1 MNKVLD
7 ACTIIRLV
15 RIGLF
20 DEVVTRYSGKLY
32 IADSALREVSRNP
45 SKKML
50 NWAISSGLVRVYKV
64 PKRERDNAYKQIHGF
79 NIKLHYDDVPNIVA
93 SKKLGAELVTDDH
106 VLFDAVHR
114 WRHALGIKLFVMNT
128 RGLLFELMLSGKLDL
143 IIFIKGILD
152 LFRYSE
158 LPNTIHQLE
167 KDIITLKD
175 VQQLFGEY
183 ENYLLK
189 AVRLSLLGQR

>member
-20 DEVVTRYSGKLY
+20 DEVVTRYNGKLY
-32 IADSALREVSRNP
+32 IADSVLREVSRNP

-50 NWAISSGLVRVYKV
+50 SWAMDAGFVKVYKV
-64 PKRERDNAYKQIHGF
+64 PKKASDSAYSKIHSKH
-79 NIKLHYDDVPNIVA
+79 IKLHYDDVPNIVA
-93 SKKLGAELVTDDH
+93 AKQLNAELVTDDH

-114 WRHALGIKLFVMNT
+114 WRHELGIKLFVLNT

-152 LFRYSE
+152 LFRYTE

-167 KDIITLKD
+167 KEIITLGD
-175 VQQLFGEY
+175 IQRLFGEY

-189 AVRLSLLGQR
+189 AVRLHLLGQR

>member
-15 RIGLF
+15 RVGLF
-20 DEVVTRYSGKLY
+20 DEVVTRYNGKLY
-32 IADSALREVSRNP
+32 IADSVLREVSRNP

-50 NWAISSGLVRVYKV
+50 RWAINAGFVNVYKV
-64 PKRERDNAYKQIHGF
+64 PKKDSDAAYLQIHSF
-79 NIKLHYDDVPNIVA
+79 HIKLHYDDVPNIVA
-93 SKKLGAELVTDDH
+93 CKQLGAELVTDDH
-106 VLFDAVHR
+106 VLFNAVHE
-114 WRHALGIKLFVMNT
+114 WRHALGIKLFVLNT

-158 LPNTIHQLE
+158 LPNTIHQLN

-189 AVRLSLLGQR
+189 AVRLHLLGQR

>member
-15 RIGLF
+15 RVGLF
-20 DEVVTRYSGKLY
+20 DEVVTRYGGKLY
-32 IADSALREVSRNP
+32 IADSALKEVSRNP
-45 SKKML
+45 SRKQL
-50 NWAISSGLVRVYKV
+50 RWAIRSGLIKVYKL
-64 PKRERDNAYKQIHGF
+64 PKKEIDSAYKQIHGF
-79 NIKLHYDDVPNIVA
+79 HIKLHYDDVPNILA
-93 SKKLGAELVTDDH
+93 AKKLKAELVTDDH
-106 VLFDAVHR
+106 VLFEAVHK
-114 WRHALGIKLFVMNT
+114 WRHELGTKLFVMNT
-128 RGLLFELMLSGKLDL
+128 RGLLFELLLSGKLDL

-167 KDIITLKD
+167 KDIINLKD
-175 VQQLFGEY
+175 VQRLFGEY

-189 AVRLSLLGQR
+189 AVRIRLLGQK